1 MNVFYSEEE
10 IIQSV
15 GRLTRS
21 RLTTFVQAKH
31 VRPIESDVGA
41 RFSQIDLARVE
52 LICDLCDDFEL
63 DDDAVGLVLSL
74 VDQLHSAR
82 AELRALADAIA
93 QQPEDVRKR
102 ILSVVVPLDG

>member
-15 GRLTRS
+15 GRLTRR
-21 RLTTFVQAKH
+21 RLTTFVRAEY
-31 VRPIESDVGA
+31 VRPAASAIGA
-41 RFSQIDLARVE
+41 RFSQTDLARIE

-82 AELRALADAIA
+82 AELRTLADAVA
-93 QQPEDVRKR
+93 RQPVEVQTQ
-102 ILSVVVPLDG
+102 ILSLVSKADG

>member
-21 RLTTFVQAKH
+21 RLTTFVQADY
-31 VRPIESDVGA
+31 VRPTESDTGA
-41 RFSQIDLARVE
+41 HFSQIDLARIE

-63 DDDAVGLVLSL
+63 EEDAVGLVLSL

-82 AELRALADAIA
+82 AELRTLADAIA
-93 QQPEDVRKR
+93 QQSEDVQKR
-102 ILSVVVPLDG
+102 IQSVLVPLDD